1 MPIRLSATYSKL
13 VLDKPWATL
22 AVVLAVVAFFSCF
35 IPRFGLDASAD
46 SLVLE
51 NDVGLRYYRGIRA
64 RYGSDD
70 YLIVTYTTARDLFNE
85 ASLEDLALLRDRLAN
100 VEGVASVTSILD
112 VPLLR
117 SPPRPMTEVGAEPLT
132 LESPRVDRRLA
143 YQELLT
149 SPLYRNRLIGAEGRT
164 TALRVDM
171 QEDETYQSLLEER
184 ERLREL
190 LLTRVLTPEEEVRL
204 QWVSESFREHSNRQL
219 EEQERRIAA
228 VRAVMSLHTD
238 MAELHLGG
246 VPMIVADSI
255 AYIRRDMAMFGS
267 AVMAFLVVILGI
279 AFRKPR
285 WVLLPMLTC
294 VATGVTMIG
303 LLGLLQ
309 WRVTVVSSN
318 FISLLLILTLSLT
331 LHLIV
336 RYRELHCQ
344 RPDADSRSLVEDT
357 VRSKF
362 VPCLYTAL
370 TTMIAFGS
378 LVVSDIRPVIDF
390 GWMMVIGLL
399 VALMMAFSLF
409 PAALVLFSPGEPI
422 SRRDLTARITSFCA
436 GLVQTHGRGVI
447 LWFSLL
453 AVIGAVGMTRLTVE
467 NRFID
472 YYRESTE
479 IFRGMQLID
488 QELGGTTPLDV
499 VIDAPPPEPDAAL
512 AGEDND
518 LPEEFQEDLG
528 EPGITARSYWL
539 NSLRMPTVY
548 RIHDYLDG
556 LPETGKVV
564 SVATA
569 MRILGQVDERLAR
582 DDFLLSV
589 VYQRLATEEREALF
603 DPFMSGDGDQLRFA
617 IRVFESDPGLRRT
630 ELLEKIGRDLIGKF
644 GLTPEQVGLT
654 GMMVLYNNMLLSLYR
669 SQILTLS
676 AVFLAIMLTFL
687 VLFRSLKIA
696 VLGTVSN
703 ALAAV
708 YVLGLMGWLGIPLD
722 LMTITIAAI
731 TVGIGVDD
739 TIHYLHR
746 FREEIA
752 IDGDYHGAVS
762 RSHGSIGRAMYYTTV
777 TIVLG
782 FSILVLSNFVPTI
795 YFGILTGMAML
806 AALAADLTLLPVLLV
821 IFRVDGSSRGQ
832 LQTLTAGGSGPS
844 GRSAGPGAKSVPSL
858 DSGGSAADN
867 LRPSTGRLSGTP
879 VAM

>member
-13 VLDKPWATL
+13 VLDNPWATL
-22 AVVLAVVAFFSCF
+22 AVVLAVVAFFSF
-35 IPRFGLDASAD
+35 FVPRFGLDASAD

-70 YLIVTYTTARDLFNE
+70 YLIVTYSPDRDLFSE
-85 ASLEDLALLRDRLAN
+85 ATLEDLALLRDRLAD
-100 VEGVASVTSILD
+100 VDGVASVTSILD

-117 SPPRPMTEVGAEPLT
+117 SPPRSMTEVAAEPLT
-132 LESPRVDRRLA
+132 LESSRVDRGLA

-171 QEDETYQSLLEER
+171 QEDETYQMLLEER

-190 LLTRVLTPEEEVRL
+190 MLTRTLSLEEEAGL
-204 QWVSESFREHSNRQL
+204 EQVSESFREYSSQQL
-219 EEQERRIAA
+219 VEQEHRIAA
-228 VRAVMSLHTD
+228 VRAVMSLHAD
-238 MAELHLGG
+238 AAELHLGG

-255 AYIRRDMAMFGS
+255 AYIRRDMAVFGS
-267 AVMAFLVVILGI
+267 AVMTFLVVILGV

-294 VATGVTMIG
+294 IATGLTMIG

-336 RYRELHCQ
+336 RYRELHCLH
-344 RPDADSRSLVEDT
+344 PDADSRTLVEGT

-390 GWMMVIGLL
+390 GWMMVIGLF
-399 VALMMAFSLF
+399 VAFFMAFSLF
-409 PAALVLFSPGEPI
+409 PAALVLLLPGEPI
-422 SRRDLTARITSFCA
+422 SRRDLTARVTSFCA
-436 GLVQTHGRGVI
+436 GLVQNHGRGVI
-447 LWFSLL
+447 LSFSLL
-453 AVIGAVGMTRLTVE
+453 AVIGAVGMMRLTVE

-488 QELGGTTPLDV
+488 QELGGTTPLEV
-499 VIDAPPPEPDAAL
+499 VVDAPAAEPDAGA
-512 AGEDND
+512 AGEDFD

-539 NSLRMPTVY
+539 NSLRMPNVY
-548 RIHDYLDG
+548 RIHDYLDA

-569 MRILGQVDERLAR
+569 MRILGDVDERLAR

-589 VYQRLATEEREALF
+589 VYQRLATEERKALF
-603 DPFMSGDGDQLRFA
+603 DPYMSTDGDQLRFA

-630 ELLEKIGRDLIGKF
+630 ELIEKISGDLNEKF
-644 GLTPEQVGLT
+644 GLAPAQVGLT

-687 VLFRSLKIA
+687 ALFRSLRIA

-703 ALAAV
+703 ALAAI

-739 TIHYLHR
+739 TIHYIHR

-752 IDGDYHGAVS
+752 IDGDYQAAVA

-782 FSILVLSNFVPTI
+782 FSILVLSNFVPTT

-821 IFRVDGSSRGQ
+821 IFRVDGRSRGQ
-832 LQTLTAGGSGPS
+832 LEDSASRDGGPTGKSV
-844 GRSAGPGAKSVPSL
+844 RPGAKPLRSL
-858 DSGGSAADN
+858 DSRGSAADN